1 MKLFAFAIVA
11 LLPLPAAAQEVR
23 FTAEQRLEF
32 PENYREWI
40 FLSSGRGMTYGPAA
54 DPHGAP
60 LFDNVFASPSAY
72 RSFVKTGRWPEKAAF
87 ILEIRNAKTEGSINK
102 GGQFQT
108 DVTAVEVLVK
118 DTKRFQDT
126 GGWGFF
132 EFGTGR
138 QPAEK
143 LAKTASC
150 YACHSKNA
158 AVEHTFVQFY
168 PTLIPIATAHKT
180 MKATA
185 SN

>member
-11 LLPLPAAAQEVR
+11 LLPLLAAAQDIR

-40 FLSSGRGMTYGPAA
+40 FLSSGSGMTYGPAA
-54 DPHGAP
+54 NPNGPP
-60 LFDNVFASPSAY
+60 LFDNVFVSPSAY
-72 RSFVKTGRWPEKAAF
+72 RSFVKTGRWPEQSIF
-87 ILEIRNAKTEGSINK
+87 ILEVRNAKSEGSINK
-102 GGQFQT
+102 GGRFQA

-118 DTKRFQDT
+118 DTKRFKDT
-126 GGWGFF
+126 DGWGFF
-132 EFGTGR
+132 EFGTNR
-138 QPAEK
+138 NPAEK
-143 LAKTASC
+143 LPKTASC

-185 SN
+185 SH